1 MYPGEATIE
10 LLDFSDLE
18 SRRQEHL
25 AEVLDPQGNQNNAND
40 FQIVSFAN
48 AGSSQS
54 LLLY

>member
-40 FQIVSFAN
+40 LDTGCIEDPQFETF
-48 AGSSQS
+48 G
-54 LLLY
+54 YF